1 MLIDWF
7 VSIVYLG
14 LLLSWAPETWTV
26 SLLQAG
32 VFLVAGVLLIR
43 RMIAGIALEFSG
55 DTVALGLL
63 VLWGP
68 LQVATG
74 QTVSRYDTWNSSTNW
89 LMVAVVYFA
98 AKTLLRERSIRARF
112 LSIQLWAGT
121 ALAILSVLFLF
132 STPMKVFGVFESR
145 YTAFGPF
152 IYKNHF
158 AVFIEL
164 LLPVAFYK
172 IVSSERYRLPFIVAF
187 AALFACMVASL
198 SRGGVVVAV
207 AETVVLLVLT
217 GTRGKLPA
225 LTLFKIAVPV
235 VILIFVFTL
244 IVGWDAIVRRFQEP
258 HPFEH
263 RIELVQS
270 TLEMIEAKPVT
281 GFGLGTWRA
290 VYPQFAYFDMARL
303 ANEAHNDWLQ
313 WASEGGVGF
322 VAVILFFAI
331 WVSRFAWN
339 HLWGLGVPAI
349 FLHCLVD
356 YPTRNPSLDAMIFL
370 FAGALA
376 STAAA
381 KRTAAK
387 ERSTEWQVLSV
398 RTAPE

>member
-1 MLIDWF
+1 MLIDWL

-14 LLLSWAPETWTV
+14 VLLSWAPETWTV
-26 SLLQAG
+26 SLLQVGIFIIGG
-32 VFLVAGVLLIR
+32 VFLAR
-43 RMIAGIALEFSG
+43 RMIAKETLAFPADAI
-55 DTVALGLL
+55 ALGLL
-63 VLWGP
+63 VSWGP
-68 LQVATG
+68 LQIAAG
-74 QTVSRYDTWNSSTNW
+74 RTVSRFDTWNSATNW
-89 LMVAVVYFA
+89 LMVAVVYFVAKA
-98 AKTLLRERSIRARF
+98 ALSDRVVRARF
-112 LSIQLWAGT
+112 LSIQVWAGT
-121 ALAILSVLFLF
+121 ALAIISVLFLF
-132 STPMKVFGVFESR
+132 SSPMRVFGVFESR
-145 YTAFGPF
+145 YMAFGPF

-164 LLPVAFYK
+164 LLPITFYK
-172 IVSSERYRLPFIVAF
+172 IVSSDRYRLPYIVAF

-207 AETVVLLVLT
+207 AETLVLLLLS
-217 GTRGKLPA
+217 GTRGKLPVM
-225 LTLFKIAVPV
+225 TLLKIALPV

-244 IVGWDAIVRRFQEP
+244 IVGWDALVRRFQEP

-270 TLEMIEAKPVT
+270 TLEMIKAEPVT
-281 GFGLGTWRA
+281 GFGLGTWRT

-313 WASEGGVGF
+313 WASEGGIGF
-322 VAVILFFAI
+322 AAIILFFAA

-339 HLWGLGVPAI
+339 HLWGLGVPAV

-381 KRTAAK
+381 KKARAK
-387 ERSTEWQVLSV
+387 ERSAEWQVLSV

>member
-1 MLIDWF
+1 MLIDWL

-14 LLLSWAPETWTV
+14 LLLSWAPEMWTV
-26 SLLQAG
+26 SLLQIG
-32 VFLVAGVLLIR
+32 TFLAVGVLLIR
-43 RMIAGIALEFSG
+43 RMAMREPLVLSG
-55 DTVALGLL
+55 DAVALGLL

-68 LQVATG
+68 LQIAAG
-74 QTVSRYDTWNSSTNW
+74 QTVSRFETWNTSANW
-89 LMVAVVYFA
+89 LMVAAIYFA
-98 AKTLLRERSIRARF
+98 AKELLRDRAVRARF
-112 LSIQLWAGT
+112 LSVQVWVGT

-132 STPMKVFGVFESR
+132 SSPMKVFGVFESR

-164 LLPVAFYK
+164 LLPIAFYK
-172 IVSSERYRLPFIVAF
+172 IVSSERFRLPYIVAF

-198 SRGGVVVAV
+198 SRGGLVIAV
-207 AETVVLLVLT
+207 AETVVLLVVT

-225 LTLFKIAVPV
+225 LTLVKIAVPV

-244 IVGWDAIVRRFQEP
+244 IVGWDALVRRFQEP

-270 TLEMIEAKPVT
+270 TLEMIKAKPLT
-281 GFGLGTWRA
+281 GFGLGTWPT

-313 WASEGGVGF
+313 WAAEGGIGF
-322 VAVILFFAI
+322 AAIILFFAV
-331 WVSRFAWN
+331 WVSRFATN
-339 HLWGLGVPAI
+339 HIWGLGVPAVFI
-349 FLHCLVD
+349 HCLVD
-356 YPTRNPSLDAMIFL
+356 YPTRNPSLDALIFL

-376 STAAA
+376 STAAV
-381 KRTAAK
+381 RQSAAK